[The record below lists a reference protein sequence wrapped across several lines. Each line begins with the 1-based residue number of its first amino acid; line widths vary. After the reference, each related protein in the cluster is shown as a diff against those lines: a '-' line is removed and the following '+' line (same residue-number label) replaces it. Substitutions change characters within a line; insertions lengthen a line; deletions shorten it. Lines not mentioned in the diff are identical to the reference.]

1 MSGFLSVAGH
11 SGEEDEGRDSPLLSS
26 LRRPG
31 ALGGPAGMSGEG
43 NHGNQH
49 NGVEKHRW
57 DVLRLPC
64 HACLLAQWNVWKC
77 KVSQAECSFK
87 TTRLRFIEINLKI
100 LSLNMDT
107 KTKPVRPYRNKLLPE
122 DPPKTQRNSVF
133 VKGFTLRLSQLMI
146 QFSILFYF
154 ILLLVTL

>member
-1 MSGFLSVAGH
+1 
-11 SGEEDEGRDSPLLSS
+11 
-26 LRRPG
+26 
-31 ALGGPAGMSGEG
+31 MSGEG

-122 DPPKTQRNSVF
+122 DPPQKHNVTAC
-133 VKGFTLRLSQLMI
+133 LSKALLKIVSADDTI
-146 QFSILFYF
+146 QYF
-154 ILLLVTL
+154 ILFNSIARDIVVRRTGCRPHYKEDSERLSW